1 MIFKET
7 KLKGAYIIEI
17 EPIEDNRGFFARSF
31 CKKEFES
38 HGIDM
43 NIVQCNISYNKQKGT
58 LRGMHYQAVP
68 YEEAKIVSCIK
79 GSIYDVI
86 IDLRSDS
93 PTYCQWVSVE
103 LSAASSEQ
111 RAESRE
117 QEAESREQ
125 RAESRESSAHRS
137 PLTLYP
143 AHRSPLTAHS
153 LSRSPLT
160 AHSLSRSPLTAHYKM
175 LYIPKGFAHGFLT
188 LQEKT
193 EVFYHMSEF
202 YAPGYGRGVRWD
214 DRTFDIHWP
223 EEVNVISDQD
233 RRFPDFTP

>member
-125 RAESRESSAHRS
+125 RAEKVLLTAHRSLFIPLTAHRS

-143 AHRSPLTAHS
+143 AHRSPLTLYPAH
-153 LSRSPLT
+153 RSPLIIKCFIFPRVLPMDS
-160 AHSLSRSPLTAHYKM
+160 SLCRKKQRFFIICQNSMLLDMAEECAGMIGPLIFIGQKKST
-175 LYIPKGFAHGFLT
+175 
-188 LQEKT
+188 
-193 EVFYHMSEF
+193 
-202 YAPGYGRGVRWD
+202 
-214 DRTFDIHWP
+214 
-223 EEVNVISDQD
+223 
-233 RRFPDFTP
+233 